1 MRMEPI
7 ASIRGRVVHG
17 KGLGHT
23 VGMPTANTSLIGSL
37 PLGEG
42 VYASYVYIDGKRYI
56 GVTNIGHRPTVDAD
70 DRITVETTIIGFDE
84 DIYGKEIELGIMC
97 FLRPTIKME
106 SLEKVK
112 AQVDIDKARAVDL
125 LG

>member
-1 MRMEPI
+1 MSTSM
-7 ASIRGRVVHG
+7 G
-17 KGLGHT
+17 K
-23 VGMPTANTSLIGSL
+23 
-37 PLGEG
+37 
-42 VYASYVYIDGKRYI
+42 YIDGKRYI
-56 GVTNIGHRPTVDAD
+56 GVTNIGHRPTVDED

-97 FLRPTIKME
+97 FLRPTMKME

-112 AQVDIDKARAVDL
+112 TQVDIDKARAVDL

>member
-1 MRMEPI
+1 MQMEPI

-42 VYASYVYIDGKRYI
+42 VYASYVYIDGK
-56 GVTNIGHRPTVDAD
+56 
-70 DRITVETTIIGFDE
+70 
-84 DIYGKEIELGIMC
+84 IY
-97 FLRPTIKME
+97 RW
-106 SLEKVK
+106 EK
-112 AQVDIDKARAVDL
+112 IYRSH
-125 LG
+125 